1 MTHKDRMRHIDG
13 RSEWKVLLGGYHWP
27 VVAFSLIAGFAAS
40 VRAGDAV
47 SIELQGEVPAMC
59 RLTSESATVD
69 LGILA
74 NSGSR
79 QISVDV
85 DCNTPFSYVVR
96 SLAGGLKVSDSG
108 APPPG
113 FASLIPY
120 LVQLSIPTDA
130 GVASGECESSELIGD
145 NPACT
150 YVSSPTGIAIAQTGT
165 LTLTWATQNE
175 LVAGTYSDVLT
186 LTVQPR
192 W

>member
-1 MTHKDRMRHIDG
+1 M
-13 RSEWKVLLGGYHWP
+13 E
-27 VVAFSLIAGFAAS
+27 GFAGLS
-40 VRAGDAV
+40 LAGCGIQPDGPGSRHPFA
-47 SIELQGEVPAMC
+47 PATPYPSSC
-59 RLTSESATVD
+59 KAKCQPYAGLTSPSATID

-79 QISVDV
+79 QIPVDV

-96 SLAGGLKVSDSG
+96 SLAGGLKVPDSG

-150 YVSSPTGIAIAQTGT
+150 YGSSPTGIAIAQTGT
-165 LTLTWATQNE
+165 LTLTWATPNE

-186 LTVQPR
+186 LTIQPR